1 MGEVGNRVVLTRPA
15 PVLVSVPRLF
25 AGQVARAPDAVALSC
40 GGRSWSYRQLDEASN
55 RLAHLL
61 IDYGA
66 GAGRVW
72 RCCCRAA
79 PRRSSRSW
87 GC

>member
-1 MGEVGNRVVLTRPA
+1 M
-15 PVLVSVPRLF
+15 
-25 AGQVARAPDAVALSC
+25 ALSC

-61 IDYGA
+61 IDYGRVR
-66 GAGRVW
+66 GRVW